1 MPLRIWKRILKIQSS
16 KMEGLLDKVANTDCF
31 ELFKKLPDNSID
43 LVVTD
48 PPYNLAYNGRGK
60 INSFEVFAG
69 DKMLEGDYAKFMSDV
84 FAECFR
90 VLKDDTAIYCFI
102 DYRKYPLFYSLLSKD
117 FDIKNCLVMDKGSIG
132 MGQHYRFQH
141 EFCIYAIKGK
151 HKLRLE
157 KKNVSDVWKFKRQC
171 GSTSIHPTQKDVEVL
186 KKMIQYSS
194 DERNIVLDPF
204 CGSCSTLVAA
214 KEMNRHFI
222 GSEIDADY
230 VSKGQARLG
239 LT

>member
-1 MPLRIWKRILKIQSS
+1 MEEYVNNVLNMDCLDLLK
-16 KMEGLLDKVANTDCF
+16 T
-31 ELFKKLPDNSID
+31 LPDNSID
-43 LVVTD
+43 IVITD
-48 PPYNLAYNGRGK
+48 PPYGLSYNGRGK

-69 DKMLEGDYAKFMSDV
+69 DSLPNVDYEAFMLAV
-84 FAECFR
+84 FKEFYR
-90 VLKDDTAIYCFI
+90 VLKDGTALYCFI
-102 DYRKYPLFYSLLSKD
+102 DYRKYPVLYGLIEPF

-157 KKNVSDVWKFKRQC
+157 KRNVSDVWSFKRQC

-194 DERNIVLDPF
+194 DEGQIVLDPF
-204 CGSCSTLVAA
+204 SGSGSTLVAA
-214 KEMNRHFI
+214 KELNRQFI
-222 GSEIDADY
+222 GCELDPEY
-230 VSKGQARLG
+230 VSKSQERLG
-239 LT
+239 ITNKCRLSETELL